1 MSRRAEPGQSSVEFA
16 LLLPVVAL
24 AMGLVV
30 QTAVIVRDQLALWRV
45 VGTATRLASI
55 NPNDEAIVRSFVDDH
70 LHLRGVQVEIDHA
83 PPLVTVTLEHP
94 YEIRLWFVEVRVH
107 TITASATMYA
117 ETVQ

>member
-1 MSRRAEPGQSSVEFA
+1 MEFA

-24 AMGLVV
+24 AIGLVV

-55 NPNDEAIVRSFVDDH
+55 NPDDEAIVRSFVDDH

-94 YEIRLWFVEVRVH
+94 YEIRLWFVGVRVY
-107 TITASATMYA
+107 TVTASATMYA